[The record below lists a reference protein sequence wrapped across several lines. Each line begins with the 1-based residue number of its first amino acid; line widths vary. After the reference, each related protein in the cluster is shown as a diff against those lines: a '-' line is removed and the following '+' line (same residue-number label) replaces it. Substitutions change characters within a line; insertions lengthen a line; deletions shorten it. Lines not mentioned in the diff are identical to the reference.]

1 MDGGGVAPTMVL
13 LHVRCSQQEA
23 EPMPAIPEIVALRP
37 EIQTWRRDFHAHPET
52 GFQEV
57 RTSGIVAEKLES
69 WGIEVHRGIGRTG
82 VVGVLRGK
90 TPGNRAIGLRADMDA
105 LPMPELNPFE
115 HRSTN
120 PGIMHAC
127 GHDGHT
133 AMLLGAAKHLAA
145 TRDFAGTVH
154 FIFQPAEE
162 GLTGALEMVK
172 DGLFR
177 QFPCDAVYGLHNL
190 PDLPLGT
197 VAVRPGTVLAAVDYF
212 AIRLRGKSSH
222 AAQPHHGLDPLPCA
236 VAIFTALQT
245 LVSRHT
251 DPLDTA
257 VLSIGQFHAGTSD
270 IVIPETVEIRGTVR
284 TLLPRTHD
292 RLAALFRQ
300 IVENTAAAHGV
311 HLELDYN
318 AAYPPTINTPS
329 QAELADRAA
338 AEVVGEDGIKRNLAS
353 LTAGEDFAYMLREV
367 PGAFLLL
374 GQADGETGKT
384 PLHNGFYDFNDDLL
398 PIGASCL
405 VRLTELELQR
415 G

>member
-1 MDGGGVAPTMVL
+1 MATAMVL
-13 LHVRCSQQEA
+13 RHGRDLQAKARS
-23 EPMPAIPEIVALRP
+23 MPAIPEIVALRP
-37 EIQTWRRDFHAHPET
+37 ELQAWRRDFHAHPET

-105 LPMPELNPFE
+105 LPMPELNIFD
-115 HRSTN
+115 HCSTT
-120 PGIMHAC
+120 PGVMHGC

-133 AMLLGAAKHLAA
+133 AMLLGAARHLAS

-177 QFPCDAVYGLHNL
+177 RFPCDAVYGLHNL

-197 VAVRPGTVLAAVDYF
+197 VAIRAGTVLAAVDYF

-251 DPLDTA
+251 DPHDTA

-270 IVIPETVEIRGTVR
+270 IVIPETVEIRGTIR

-292 RLAALFRQ
+292 RLAGLFHQVVR
-300 IVENTAAAHGV
+300 NTAAAHGV
-311 HLELDYN
+311 ALELDYN
-318 AAYPPTINTPS
+318 AAYPATINTVD
-329 QAELADRAA
+329 QAELAARAA
-338 AEVVGEDGIKRNLAS
+338 AEVVGEDGIKRNLPS
-353 LTAGEDFAYMLREV
+353 LTAGEDFAYMLHEA

-384 PLHNGFYDFNDDLL
+384 ALHNGWYDFNDDLL

-405 VRLTELELQR
+405 VRVTEMELRR